1 MSNIKP
7 MDEFRNS
14 LKLLEPQFKMALP
27 NHIPVERFIRVAQT
41 AIQSNPHLLTLDRSS
56 LFAAC
61 VKSAQDGLL
70 PNGSEAALVPFKD
83 KVQYLPMVGGILKK
97 IRNSGELSS
106 ITSQLV
112 YEKDEF
118 KYWIDSDGE
127 HLKHEPNMFVDRGDL
142 IGVYALAK
150 TKDGGVYIEVM
161 TMAQVDDIKKSSR
174 SNNGPWQGPFFTEMI
189 KKSAI
194 RRLSK
199 RLPMSTDLESTLS
212 ADDDL
217 YSFEQPKQDERPAQ
231 LAAPAVDK
239 TKPTRLKKAMAKAKE
254 ESAIEVEAMQDE
266 VPGEP
271 GKEATL

>member
-27 NHIPVERFIRVAQT
+27 NHIPVDRFIRVAQT

-70 PNGSEAALVPFKD
+70 PDGKESALVPFKD
-83 KVQYLPMVGGILKK
+83 KVMYLPMLAGILKK
-97 IRNSGELSS
+97 IRNSGELLN

-112 YEKDEF
+112 YENDSF
-118 KYWIDSDGE
+118 RYWIDSDGE
-127 HLKHEPNMFVDRGDL
+127 NLEHEPNMFSDRGDL
-142 IGVYALAK
+142 IGVYAIAK

-174 SNNGPWQGPFFTEMI
+174 SSNGPWQGPFFTEMV

-199 RLPMSTDLESTLS
+199 RLPMSTDIDSTLS
-212 ADDDL
+212 ADDEL
-217 YSFEQPKQDERPAQ
+217 YSFENTKPVDQPKQLEQPKADT
-231 LAAPAVDK
+231 
-239 TKPTRLKKAMAKAKE
+239 TKPSRLKKAMAKVKE
-254 ESAIEVEAMQDE
+254 ETVIQAEVVVEDKS
-266 VPGEP
+266 GD
-271 GKEATL
+271 TL